1 MIEHHHH
8 STTLGNID
16 CDIYLTETKG
26 YIGDY
31 YNEPEPSEFTI
42 DSIYAVDYSREILPL
57 LNQDTIN
64 LIINNLKYQL

>member
-8 STTLGNID
+8 STTIGNIE
-16 CDIYLTETKG
+16 CDIHIIETKG

-64 LIINNLKYQL
+64 LIINNLRYHL